1 MIGAV
6 GRWIARNGLTVAD
19 FASESG
25 HWYAPDG
32 SPAYTMKG
40 ANGQERAVTLRDAR
54 KSGLLPSVTTIC
66 RLEAKPQLERW
77 KIEQGM
83 LSCLT
88 LPRLPGE
95 SEDAFIKRALD
106 DSKQQAIKAAERGS
120 KIHGDIE
127 HFLKVGDT
135 RDTWNIV
142 GPVIGWLRVNFG
154 GYAWSPERSF
164 AGAGFGGKIDLHGV
178 SGEQA
183 VVIDF
188 KVKSG
193 ISGKKILAYDEHI
206 TQLAAYAYGLGAPIG
221 RCINL
226 FIDADV
232 PGVIVPHEWSTQERD
247 TGWEAFS
254 CLLKLWRLRKGYA
267 P

>member
-1 MIGAV
+1 
-6 GRWIARNGLTVAD
+6 VAD

-25 HWYAPDG
+25 HWYAKDG

-54 KSGLLPSVTTIC
+54 KTGLLPSVTTIC

-88 LPRLPGE
+88 LPRLAGE

-106 DSKQQAIKAAERGS
+106 DSKQQAIKAAARGTL
-120 KIHGDIE
+120 IHGLLERAVGNDPMEGVGADLMAIIE
-127 HFLKVGDT
+127 
-135 RDTWNIV
+135 
-142 GPVIGWLRVNFG
+142 PVLQWLSANFG
-154 GYAWSPERSF
+154 AYNWSPERSF
-164 AGAGFGGKIDLHGV
+164 AGPGFGGKIDLHGV
-178 SGEQA
+178 NVGHA

-193 ISGKKILAYDEHI
+193 ISGKTTLAYDEHV
-206 TQLAAYAYGLGAPIG
+206 TQLAAYAYGVAYGCSKAIG
-221 RCINL
+221 VARCLNL

-232 PGVIVPHEWSTQERD
+232 PGVIVPHEWSTQKRD
-247 TGWEAFS
+247 DGWEAFQ
-254 CLLKLWRLRKGYA
+254 CLLRLFQIRKGYK

>member
-1 MIGAV
+1 M
-6 GRWIARNGLTVAD
+6 AD

-54 KSGLLPSVTTIC
+54 KIGLLPSVTTIC

-106 DSKQQAIKAAERGS
+106 DSKQQAIKAAARGTL
-120 KIHGDIE
+120 IHGLLE
-127 HFLKVGDT
+127 RAVGNDPMEGVGA
-135 RDTWNIV
+135 DLMAII
-142 GPVIGWLRVNFG
+142 GPVLKWLSVNFS

-164 AGAGFGGKIDLHGV
+164 AGPGFGGKIDLFGMY
-178 SGEQA
+178 GDKA

-188 KVKSG
+188 KVKSD
-193 ISGKKILAYDEHI
+193 IQPRKTLAYDEHI
-206 TQLAAYAYGLGAPIG
+206 TQLAAYAHGMGAPVA
-221 RCINL
+221 RCLNL
-226 FIDADV
+226 FIDASV
-232 PGVIVPHEWSTQERD
+232 SGVIVPHEWSSQERD
-247 TGWEAFS
+247 NGWEAFS